1 MTPLGLYV
9 HIPFCP
15 QHCPYCAFAVVT
27 GHKALY
33 ERYVEAVCREIQ
45 TWSHLAARGPLDTVF
60 FGGGTPSMLTPGQLQ
75 GLLDTIAA
83 VLGIAADAEI
93 SLEANPSTADAD
105 KFCAFRELGVNRLSL
120 GVQAFDDMDLRILG
134 RMHSAAEAEQAYR
147 IARRAGFANVNIDLM
162 FGIPGTPRQ
171 HWQRTLQRTV
181 ALQPEHV
188 STYSLT
194 IEEGTRFARRSHQ
207 GRLRP
212 VSDDDDAW
220 AYAHAMET
228 LHTVGYE
235 HYEVSNFARPGYR
248 SRHNWGYWHGAA
260 YLGVGLAAHTFL
272 DRKRHW
278 NVSDL
283 GTYIDRL
290 EADQSPCAGA
300 ELIDAVTRRREEV
313 WLQLRTCAGVAL
325 RSEEIA
331 SLQGRPKF
339 QGLLQAGLVHQEAGR
354 LRLTPEGF
362 LVADAIGVE
371 LVDELE
377 HAGIRAERE
386 SRACGVAISE

>member
-27 GHKALY
+27 GHKTLY
-33 ERYVEAVCREIQ
+33 ERYVEAVCREIR
-45 TWSHLAARGPLDTVF
+45 TWSHLAARGPLGTVF

-75 GLLDTIAA
+75 ALLDTIAV

-120 GVQAFDDMDLRILG
+120 GVQAFDDMDLRTLG

-171 HWQRTLQRTV
+171 HWQRTLRRTV

-194 IEEGTRFARRSHQ
+194 LEEGTRFARRYHQ
-207 GRLRP
+207 GRLHP

-228 LHTVGYE
+228 LQTVGYE
-235 HYEVSNFARPGYR
+235 HYEVSNFARAGYR

-290 EADQSPCAGA
+290 EADRSPCAGE

-331 SLQGRPKF
+331 ALQGRPKF

-386 SRACGVAISE
+386 SRACGVAVSE